1 MTPKQPGTTSN
12 SGSWSK
18 QPTARGTGIAEHVA
32 AVQRLSRDY
41 RALPEG
47 APVRLAKPTS
57 NLFRFREPSSAP
69 TLDVSAF
76 SGVISIDPVERL
88 ADVGGM
94 TTYEELVAATLPHG
108 LMPMVV
114 PQLRTITLGGAV
126 TGLGIESS
134 SFRNGLPHESV
145 QEMEILTGSG
155 QVVTATRDNEHSDLF
170 HGFPNSYGTLGYGL
184 RLRIELEP
192 VAPYVHLRHLR
203 FHDAAEAMEALA
215 RICADAAHDGRPVD
229 FVDGVAFGPDE
240 LYLTLARFTD
250 QAPWTSDYTG
260 NDVYYRSIT
269 RYADTVG
276 ASGPVGP
283 GDYLTVHDYLWRWDT
298 DWFWC
303 SRAFGTQHPMVRPL
317 WPRALKRSDV
327 YRRLVA
333 WDRRTDFSR
342 LLNHYRGRPQQEPL
356 IQDVEVGVER
366 GAEFLD
372 FYHDQIGMT
381 PLWMCPLRLREPRR
395 AELAEGEHV
404 WPLYPLE
411 NDRLYVNFGFW
422 GLVDMRP
429 GQRRA
434 HHNRGVEEEV
444 TRLGGHK
451 SLYSDSF
458 YTEEQF
464 WDLYNGTAY
473 ADLKEAYDPGGRL
486 LDLYAKCVRNR

>member
-1 MTPKQPGTTSN
+1 MTPKQPGTTSGQQVN
-12 SGSWSK
+12 SGS
-18 QPTARGTGIAEHVA
+18 GLAEHIA
-32 AVQRLSRDY
+32 AVQRLRREY
-41 RALPEG
+41 RELPQG

-69 TLDVSAF
+69 ALDVSAF

-145 QEMEILTGSG
+145 QEMQILTGSG
-155 QVVTATRDNEHSDLF
+155 EVVTATRDNEHRDLF
-170 HGFPNSYGTLGYGL
+170 HGFPNSYGTLGYSL

-192 VAPYVHLRHLR
+192 VSPYVHLRHLR
-203 FHDAAEAMEALA
+203 FHDAAEAMDALG
-215 RICADAAHDGRPVD
+215 RICADAAHEGQPVD
-229 FVDGVAFGPDE
+229 FVDGVAFGPGE
-240 LYLTLARFTD
+240 LYLSLARFTD
-250 QAPWTSDYTG
+250 RAPWTSDYTG
-260 NDVYYRSIT
+260 NDVYYRSIP
-269 RYADTVG
+269 RYAESG
-276 ASGPVGP
+276 ATAGP
-283 GDYLTVHDYLWRWDT
+283 GDYLTTQDYLWRWDT

-303 SRAFGTQHPMVRPL
+303 SRAFGTQNPLVRPL
-317 WPRALKRSDV
+317 WPRSLKRSDV

-342 LLNHYRGRPQQEPL
+342 LLNHYRGRPPQEPL
-356 IQDVEVGVER
+356 IQDVEVGIER

-372 FYHDQIGMT
+372 FYHAEVGMT
-381 PLWMCPLRLREPRR
+381 PVWMCPLRLREPRR
-395 AELAEGEHV
+395 PGLAEDEHV

-422 GLVDMRP
+422 GMVDMKP

-434 HHNRGVEEEV
+434 HHNRRVEEEV
-444 TRLGGHK
+444 ARLGGHK
-451 SLYSDSF
+451 SLYSDAF
-458 YTEEQF
+458 YTEDQF

-473 ADLKEAYDPGGRL
+473 DHLKEAYDPDGRL

>member
-1 MTPKQPGTTSN
+1 MTPHRQGTSR
-12 SGSWSK
+12 GA
-18 QPTARGTGIAEHVA
+18 PTGARAGFAEHIA
-32 AVQRLSRDY
+32 AVQRLRRDF

-69 TLDVSAF
+69 SLDVSAF

-94 TTYEELVAATLPHG
+94 TTYEDLVAATLPHG
-108 LMPMVV
+108 LMPTVV

-134 SFRNGLPHESV
+134 SFRNGLPHEAV

-155 QVVTATRDNEHSDLF
+155 EVVTATRDNEHSDLF
-170 HGFPNSYGTLGYGL
+170 YGFPNSYGTLGYSL

-192 VAPYVHLRHLR
+192 VSAYVNLRHLR
-203 FHDAAEAMEALA
+203 FSDAAECMDALA
-215 RICADAAHDGRPVD
+215 RICADAEHDGQPVD

-250 QAPWTSDYTG
+250 QAPWVSDYTG
-260 NDVYYRSIT
+260 NDVYYKSIP
-269 RYADTVG
+269 RYAG
-276 ASGPVGP
+276 NGP

-303 SRAFGTQHPMVRPL
+303 SRAFGTQHPLVRPL

-333 WDRRTDFSR
+333 WDRRTDFFR
-342 LLNHYRGRPQQEPL
+342 LLTHYRGKRPQEPL
-356 IQDVEVGVER
+356 IQDIEVGVER

-372 FYHDQIGMT
+372 FFHAEIGMT
-381 PLWMCPLRLREPRR
+381 PVWMCPLRLREPRR
-395 AELAEGEHV
+395 ADGGSGEHV

-411 NDRLYVNFGFW
+411 DDRLYVNFGFW
-422 GLVDMRP
+422 GLVDMIP

-434 HHNRGVEEEV
+434 HHNRRVEEEV
-444 TRLGGHK
+444 ARLGGHK

-458 YTEEQF
+458 YTEDEF
-464 WDLYNGTAY
+464 WRLYNGTAY
-473 ADLKEAYDPGGRL
+473 TRLKQAYDPAGRL
-486 LDLYAKCVRNR
+486 LDLYAKCVGNR

>member
-1 MTPKQPGTTSN
+1 MTREQSGTTPHQ
-12 SGSWSK
+12 GSIEG
-18 QPTARGTGIAEHVA
+18 TAPPMGMAEHRV
-32 AVQRLSRDY
+32 AVQRLSREY
-41 RALPEG
+41 RALPAD

-69 TLDVSAF
+69 ALDVSAF

-94 TTYEELVAATLPHG
+94 TTYEELVAQTLPHG

-145 QEMEILTGSG
+145 QEMEVLTGSG
-155 QVVTATRDNEHSDLF
+155 EVVTATRDNVHSDLF

-192 VAPYVHLRHLR
+192 VSPYVHLRHLR
-203 FHDAAEAMEALA
+203 FSDAGEAMAALEVICDEAS
-215 RICADAAHDGRPVD
+215 HDGERVD
-229 FVDGVAFGPDE
+229 FVDGVSFAPDE

-250 QAPWTSDYTG
+250 RAPWTSDYTG
-260 NDVYYRSIT
+260 TDIYYRSIP
-269 RYADTVG
+269 RYAG
-276 ASGPVGP
+276 EGP
-283 GDYLTVHDYLWRWDT
+283 GDYLTIHDYLWRWDT

-303 SRAFGTQHPMVRPL
+303 SRAFGTQNPLVRPL
-317 WPRALKRSDV
+317 WPRSLKRSDV

-342 LLNHYRGRPQQEPL
+342 LLNHYRGRTPQEPL

-372 FYHDQIGMT
+372 FFHSEIGMT

-395 AELAEGEHV
+395 PGMSSDEHV

-422 GLVDMRP
+422 GLVDMKP

-434 HHNRGVEEEV
+434 HHNRRVEEEV
-444 TRLGGHK
+444 SRLGGHK
-451 SLYSDSF
+451 SLYSDAF
-458 YTEEQF
+458 YSEDEF
-464 WDLYNGTAY
+464 WELYNGTAY
-473 ADLKEAYDPGGRL
+473 RGLKEEYDPNGRL

>member
-1 MTPKQPGTTSN
+1 MTREQSGTTPQHRAFGHAGPGT
-12 SGSWSK
+12 GL
-18 QPTARGTGIAEHVA
+18 AEHLA
-32 AVQRLSRDY
+32 AAQKLSRDY
-41 RALPEG
+41 RALPAD

-69 TLDVSAF
+69 ALDVSAF
-76 SGVISIDPVERL
+76 AGVISIDPVERL
-88 ADVGGM
+88 ADVGAM

-108 LMPMVV
+108 LMPLVV

-155 QVVTATRDNEHSDLF
+155 EVVAATRDNAHSDLF

-192 VAPYVHLRHLR
+192 VSPYVHLRHLR
-203 FHDAAEAMEALA
+203 FSDAAEAMDALA
-215 RICADAAHDGRPVD
+215 RISAAAEHDGDRVD

-260 NDVYYRSIT
+260 NDIYYRSIP
-269 RYADTVG
+269 RYAGD
-276 ASGPVGP
+276 GP
-283 GDYLTVHDYLWRWDT
+283 GDYLTIHDYLWRWDT

-303 SRAFGTQHPMVRPL
+303 SRAFGTQNPLVRPL
-317 WPRALKRSDV
+317 WPRSLKRSDV

-333 WDRRTDFSR
+333 WDRRSDFSR
-342 LLNHYRGRPQQEPL
+342 LLNHYRGRRPQEPL
-356 IQDVEVGVER
+356 IQDIEVGVEH

-372 FYHDQIGMT
+372 FFHTEVGMN
-381 PLWMCPLRLREPRR
+381 PVWMCPLRLREPRR
-395 AELAEGEHV
+395 PDTPDGEHV

-422 GLVDMRP
+422 GLVDMKP
-429 GQRRA
+429 DQRYA
-434 HHNRGVEEEV
+434 HHNRRVEEEV
-444 TRLGGHK
+444 ARLGGHK
-451 SLYSDSF
+451 SLYSDAF
-458 YTEEQF
+458 YTEDEF
-464 WDLYNGTAY
+464 WALYNGSAY
-473 ADLKEAYDPGGRL
+473 RDLKDTYDPQGRL

>member
-12 SGSWSK
+12 SGPRSPRGPS
-18 QPTARGTGIAEHVA
+18 AGTGLAEHVA
-32 AVQRLSRDY
+32 AVQRLRRDY
-41 RALPEG
+41 RTLPEG

-57 NLFRFREPSSAP
+57 NLFRFREESSAP
-69 TLDVSAF
+69 ALDVSAF

-108 LMPMVV
+108 LMPTVV

-155 QVVTATRDNEHSDLF
+155 EVVTATRDNAHSDLF
-170 HGFPNSYGTLGYGL
+170 HGFPNSYGTLGYAL
-184 RLRIELEP
+184 RLRVELDP
-192 VAPYVHLRHLR
+192 VSPYVHLRHLR
-203 FHDAAEAMEALA
+203 FHDSSAAMDALA
-215 RICADAAHDGRPVD
+215 RICSDAAHEGSPVD
-229 FVDGVAFGPDE
+229 FVDGVVFGPDE

-250 QAPWTSDYTG
+250 HAPWASDYTG
-260 NDVYYRSIT
+260 NDVYYRSIP
-269 RYADTVG
+269 RYADREGGST
-276 ASGPVGP
+276 GP

-303 SRAFGTQHPMVRPL
+303 SRAFGTQNRFVRPF
-317 WPRALKRSDV
+317 WPRSLKRSDV

-356 IQDVEVGVER
+356 IQDIEVGVEH

-372 FYHDQIGMT
+372 FYHAEIGMT
-381 PLWMCPLRLREPRR
+381 PMWLCPLRLREPRR
-395 AELAEGEHV
+395 AGLADDEHV

-422 GLVDMRP
+422 GLVDTEP

-434 HHNRGVEEEV
+434 HHNRRVEEEV

-458 YTEEQF
+458 YSEDDF
-464 WDLYNGTAY
+464 WALYNGADY
-473 ADLKEAYDPGGRL
+473 AGLKETYDPQGRL
-486 LDLYAKCVRNR
+486 LDLYAKCVRNG